1 MKFLKKSEE
10 GIEIYMHNMEMTPS
24 WLFPHVE

>member
-1 MKFLKKSEE
+1 MKLKRRSEE
-10 GIEIYMHNMEMTPS
+10 EIEIYMHNMEMTPS